1 MGSGQGRHSTV
12 GQGDIENG
20 IQGQWR
26 GNWRDREEVRGPTIS
41 CNHCVSPF
49 IFLGVSRK
57 GYRWDLNACECVSQ
71 DTHRNTNMDFLHR
84 EQENLKFYW
93 FLSFFSKLQ
102 KVHIRNSLVMS
113 SHDLPV
119 IHCGLGLPVT
129 PPSAYAMPIPGSRP
143 RGPRISL
150 GKSPSGATPGTA
162 LFLATLMSFAGVM
175 GGILL
180 LSTKE

>member
-1 MGSGQGRHSTV
+1 MKPMTSAATQAVVTAMARVSAEYIGGPS
-12 GQGDIENG
+12 
-20 IQGQWR
+20 
-26 GNWRDREEVRGPTIS
+26 RDAPTT
-41 CNHCVSPF
+41 
-49 IFLGVSRK
+49 G
-57 GYRWDLNACECVSQ
+57 
-71 DTHRNTNMDFLHR
+71 
-84 EQENLKFYW
+84 
-93 FLSFFSKLQ
+93 
-102 KVHIRNSLVMS
+102 
-113 SHDLPV
+113 
-119 IHCGLGLPVT
+119 PVT